1 MSVYNAQD
9 TLRESIDSILAQTY
23 TDWEFIICNDCSSDA
38 TQDILDEYRARY
50 PEKFV
55 LIRNDENK
63 HLAYSLNRCLEKAT
77 GYYVARMD
85 GDDLSTPDR
94 FEKQVVFLEQH
105 P

>member
-63 HLAYSLNRCLEKAT
+63 HLAYQHKLFRISSTNTVRVIRKSLC
-77 GYYVARMD
+77 
-85 GDDLSTPDR
+85 
-94 FEKQVVFLEQH
+94 
-105 P
+105 